1 MNWSRSKVSWIQCC
15 QVKGKGGINL
25 VNPANALTA
34 MMTKWIMKVVEP
46 GSSNLHLMLRFRLS
60 HCQPYSGG
68 RWAPNL
74 EYFTLPRFQAKR
86 GSKVWNRIGTSWKA
100 LVKDIQG
107 VSRFGGLNLRRSWG
121 PGLPSPGR
129 HSYIESTSNTYKTP
143 RKVAPSSRRS
153 GLAPSSDSRPMKGE
167 PGPLPPARFL
177 ECGLDSSRGP
187 TLPLVLKSGWE
198 CSKALTTN
206 CP

>member
-1 MNWSRSKVSWIQCC
+1 VSWIQCC

-107 VSRFGGLNLRRSWG
+107 VKPRIFEEVMNESFWWSEFAEIMG
-121 PGLPSPGR
+121 PGFAKSRAAQLHR
-129 HSYIESTSNTYKTP
+129 VDLQYIQD
-143 RKVAPSSRRS
+143 A
-153 GLAPSSDSRPMKGE
+153 
-167 PGPLPPARFL
+167 
-177 ECGLDSSRGP
+177 
-187 TLPLVLKSGWE
+187 
-198 CSKALTTN
+198 
-206 CP
+206 